1 MVSAEAQPNENS
13 AVKTDGGSV
22 NFAFTDPS
30 NTRVVGF
37 IAIAQIE
44 DSDEVVVNYVFDD
57 GPVAGG
63 SGQGGN
69 CKMVAE
75 FNEFVTIDE
84 ELNTGKIDLDT
95 SDFIDCDR
103 KVGDDAIISLTLTG
117 DEDSKPV
124 KTKFSDRYCG
134 LPDES
139 GEEICNKIHG
149 SRIALSGIAE
159 GSFGVL
165 SMTLD
170 GHMGTEKAIITHS
183 NKGTE

>member
-1 MVSAEAQPNENS
+1 M
-13 AVKTDGGSV
+13 
-22 NFAFTDPS
+22 
-30 NTRVVGF
+30 
-37 IAIAQIE
+37 
-44 DSDEVVVNYVFDD
+44 
-57 GPVAGG
+57 
-63 SGQGGN
+63 
-69 CKMVAE
+69 
-75 FNEFVTIDE
+75 
-84 ELNTGKIDLDT
+84 KIQNQ
-95 SDFIDCDR
+95 
-103 KVGDDAIISLTLTG
+103 
-117 DEDSKPV
+117 SKQN
-124 KTKFSDRYCG
+124 FSDRYCG